1 MVKLI
6 CFIVMWRYSYVIRK
20 EIKPN
25 FLIMNTNQETI
36 QPAELKSLL
45 PSGCCLIDV
54 REPVEHAEERIVGAK
69 LIPLGQLEQRS
80 DEIDRKAPVVVMC
93 RSGKRG
99 AEAMK
104 KLHAL
109 GITNVRNLEGGI
121 LAWKGDGLPVGKS
134 RGNSMPLMQQ
144 VQLTIGFGVLT
155 GAILAL
161 TVHPNWVFLC
171 AFFGAGL
178 TMAGSTGWC
187 GLAIL
192 MSKMPWNRVAGQSCC
207 ASGNCSL

>member
-1 MVKLI
+1 
-6 CFIVMWRYSYVIRK
+6 MWRYSHVIRK

-25 FLIMNTNQETI
+25 FLIMNANQETI

-54 REPVEHAEERIVGAK
+54 REPVEHAEEHIVGAK

-80 DEIDRKAPVVVMC
+80 NEIDRKAPVVVMC

-144 VQLTIGFGVLT
+144 SSLPLASACSPARSSPSPFIRTGFSSALSSAQALPWPAPPA
-155 GAILAL
+155 GA
-161 TVHPNWVFLC
+161 VSP
-171 AFFGAGL
+171 
-178 TMAGSTGWC
+178 S
-187 GLAIL
+187 
-192 MSKMPWNRVAGQSCC
+192 
-207 ASGNCSL
+207 

>member
-1 MVKLI
+1 
-6 CFIVMWRYSYVIRK
+6 MWRYSYVIRK
-20 EIKPN
+20 EIKTK
-25 FLIMNTNQETI
+25 FLIMNTNQEII

-45 PSGCCLIDV
+45 PSGCRLIDV
-54 REPVEHAEERIVGAK
+54 REPVEYAEEHIVGAK

-99 AEAMK
+99 AEAVK

-121 LAWKGDGLPVGKS
+121 LAWKGDGHPTGKNRS
-134 RGNSMPLMQQ
+134 GTLPLMQQ
-144 VQLTIGFGVLT
+144 VQLTIGLGVLT

-207 ASGNCSL
+207 TSGNCSTSN

>member
-1 MVKLI
+1 
-6 CFIVMWRYSYVIRK
+6 MWRYSYVIRK
-20 EIKPN
+20 EIKTK

-45 PSGCCLIDV
+45 PSGCRLIDV
-54 REPVEHAEERIVGAK
+54 REPVEHAEEHIVGAK

-99 AEAMK
+99 AEAVK

-121 LAWKGDGLPVGKS
+121 LAWKGDGHPTGKNRS
-134 RGNSMPLMQQ
+134 GTLPLMQQ
-144 VQLTIGFGVLT
+144 VQLTIGLGVLT

-171 AFFGAGL
+171 AFFGVGL

-207 ASGNCSL
+207 ASGNCSTSN